1 MSHDQMILALE
12 VGALAVMIGL
22 LIWRLYSPSTH
33 SPEAASPRNY
43 DMRRDGQRLDA

>member
-12 VGALAVMIGL
+12 VGALAAMIGL

-33 SPEAASPRNY
+33 SSEAAPRDY
-43 DMRRDGQRLDA
+43 DMRRDGQRLDV